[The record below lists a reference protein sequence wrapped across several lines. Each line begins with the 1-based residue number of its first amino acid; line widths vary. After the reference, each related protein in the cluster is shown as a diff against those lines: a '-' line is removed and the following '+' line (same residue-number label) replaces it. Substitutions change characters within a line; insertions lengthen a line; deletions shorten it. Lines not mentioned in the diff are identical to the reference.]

1 MMKKLFTLVIIF
13 CFLISTFTVAGTQIK
28 NINPVVSPLS
38 SEEDNI
44 SLMLEQ
50 LTEEMFLSYVEEL
63 VSIAE
68 KYEEARFTGTDGCR
82 EARNFIIQEF
92 ANMGMNVRSYAWTAF
107 GTFFPYSIMEF
118 SSYNIEARLKG
129 TSNSDKFYIISAHYD
144 TVYNTP
150 SADDNS
156 AGVAAVL
163 CAAKI
168 LSQYDFNHDIR
179 FLCWSGEEQGLLG
192 SNAYAYEKY
201 ENNDNLI
208 ATINLDMIGYTSDEI
223 KDDESKVMVYET
235 CSERLIGTTIEVSQ
249 NPEYSSYLNL
259 EVVPSEDDSGH
270 KSDQGSFCKFEHDV
284 IFIHEY
290 TWNDEKDTSGDA
302 IDNLDINYATRVA
315 RLAMG
320 TIATW
325 ASSPVISNTPPEKP
339 QSPNG
344 PDSVK
349 INVLHTFTTSTLDF
363 DDDQIYYLFDW
374 GDGSHSNWVGPLN
387 SGEIAQASH
396 LWTKQG
402 EYKIRVKVKDQYGI
416 QSGWSESPKINTFE
430 SLINQNFNFLEN
442 IINILFTK
450 SYFNNKIISN
460 FSSLK

>member
-1 MMKKLFTLVIIF
+1 
-13 CFLISTFTVAGTQIK
+13 
-28 NINPVVSPLS
+28 
-38 SEEDNI
+38 
-44 SLMLEQ
+44 
-50 LTEEMFLSYVEEL
+50 
-63 VSIAE
+63 
-68 KYEEARFTGTDGCR
+68 
-82 EARNFIIQEF
+82 
-92 ANMGMNVRSYAWTAF
+92 
-107 GTFFPYSIMEF
+107 
-118 SSYNIEARLKG
+118 
-129 TSNSDKFYIISAHYD
+129 
-144 TVYNTP
+144 
-150 SADDNS
+150 
-156 AGVAAVL
+156 
-163 CAAKI
+163 
-168 LSQYDFNHDIR
+168 
-179 FLCWSGEEQGLLG
+179 
-192 SNAYAYEKY
+192 
-201 ENNDNLI
+201 
-208 ATINLDMIGYTSDEI
+208 
-223 KDDESKVMVYET
+223 MVYET

-402 EYKIRVKVKDQYGI
+402 EYKIRALVKIDKTGKASVLKVDA
-416 QSGWSESPKINTFE
+416 PNTT
-430 SLINQNFNFLEN
+430 LEKEVVR
-442 IINILFTK
+442 IINKLPNMTAATKNGEPVDVSFILP
-450 SYFNNKIISN
+450 IN
-460 FSSLK
+460 FEVE